1 MSNIRGLIAVIFSAL
16 LLIGCSDTTEVET
29 EPNIIDAE
37 VRSVESVEVEQI
49 VVEPLELVAESIN
62 IEKSISIEESTK
74 SPAEFKESI
83 ELVES
88 PAEAAETVACSEWTK
103 SAAVSRGSFTSAV
116 SRKER
121 EPVDSICLLTT
132 DKRKIFYFSDLKNQV
147 GAEISHLWEYEGRE
161 MAKVALGKV
170 RGKRWRVWSSKNLMS
185 GWQGEWTVKVI
196 TKDGSVLHQESFI
209 YTK

>member
-74 SPAEFKESI
+74 S
-83 ELVES
+83 
-88 PAEAAETVACSEWTK
+88 
-103 SAAVSRGSFTSAV
+103 
-116 SRKER
+116 
-121 EPVDSICLLTT
+121 
-132 DKRKIFYFSDLKNQV
+132 
-147 GAEISHLWEYEGRE
+147 
-161 MAKVALGKV
+161 
-170 RGKRWRVWSSKNLMS
+170 
-185 GWQGEWTVKVI
+185 
-196 TKDGSVLHQESFI
+196 
-209 YTK
+209 